1 MSRGQKSEIRMAEGR
16 VGKVGGCDGRVSLF
30 SGGFVSAVAA
40 ATTRILVTG
49 YRLRITGYGVRV
61 TGSPSYVLP
70 TYLGR

>member
-40 ATTRILVTG
+40 VHYQDTC
-49 YRLRITGYGVRV
+49 YRLQVTDYGLWGTGLRV
-61 TGSPSYVLP
+61 PPATYYLPS
-70 TYLGR
+70 